1 MQVSE
6 RESGTTTGNGLDS
19 PTTSDSQPVPPS
31 SPKPPS
37 LDLFNLVV
45 SYKRLELYLEPLQ
58 DIVEG
63 VWFLL
68 RWVSMMPSRGGLEGM
83 FLVS

>member
-6 RESGTTTGNGLDS
+6 RECGANSGNGLDG
-19 PTTSDSQPVPPS
+19 PAAPEAQPVPPS
-31 SPKPPS
+31 PPKPPS

-63 VWFLL
+63 VRFLL
-68 RWVSMMPSRGGLEGM
+68 R
-83 FLVS
+83 